1 VARSCRRRTLSLT
14 TTVLTLVRDNDQF
27 EAVILP
33 ALPKAQGTHELRYL
47 WNKRPFISQVFQR
60 GSLETLL
67 NSVRQFTDELVRRG
81 WRLVTEPGGAS
92 RKVTVQ

>member
-1 VARSCRRRTLSLT
+1 MPKKGSESQE

-27 EAVILP
+27 KAVILP
-33 ALPKAQGTHELRYL
+33 APPKAQGTHELRYL

-60 GSLETLL
+60 GSLDTLL

-81 WRLVTEPGGAS
+81 WRLVTEPRGPS
-92 RKVTVQ
+92 REVSVQ